1 MTEFFCHN
9 VERASRP
16 VLIIEDLEKLMG
28 LEVPLDNVALDPLF
42 GWGVTLM
49 LDLKFNV
56 GN

>member
-1 MTEFFCHN
+1 
-9 VERASRP
+9 
-16 VLIIEDLEKLMG
+16 MG